1 MTKEEGRIKLQTLID
16 NFEYEFVNQPA
27 TVRRD
32 YNEATV
38 RAKFLDPF
46 FEALGWDMRGKEAH
60 VEYSQT
66 REDDGSKGR
75 ADYFFTL
82 GHGKEFYVEAKKPAE
97 NLAEN
102 PHHFMQARRY
112 AYSAKHPVTVLTD
125 FEEFFVYL
133 GRGAEPKPTDNQNTA
148 RITSLCC
155 TYTDYLNKWD
165 ELWQYFSR
173 DNVMQGALETIPGV
187 GKDIKGSAAVDSLFL
202 ADIESWRKLLAENIH
217 KNNPSL
223 SRRLLN
229 ELVQRTIDRIIFLRI
244 CEDREIEEYGRIL
257 KLKDVTG
264 IYDGLKR
271 LFKQADDRYNSG
283 LFHFKKEKGR
293 QDFDETSLGL
303 VIDDEPLQTI
313 VTRLYWPGGPYA
325 FAAMPADILGQVYE
339 RFLGK
344 VIEIDGDTVTVEDK
358 PEVKKAGG
366 VFYTPEYIVD
376 YIVKHTVGRLLDGSK
391 PAAVA
396 KLRILDPA
404 CGSGAFLINAYQYLL
419 DWHLD
424 WYKANTPEKWSGK
437 DKPLMKDEQGIYRL
451 TLAER
456 KRILLANIYG
466 VDIDSQAVEVTR
478 LSLLLKCL
486 EGETRRDLQMQLFTE
501 RLLPDLDANI
511 KCGNSLI
518 GRDFYH
524 DKQPGLFGLEEK
536 LKINVFD
543 WISEFA
549 AIMTDGGFDAVIGNP
564 PYVRQ
569 ETLGDVFKNYVS
581 TRFSSFA
588 GTADLYVY
596 FIEKAHTLLKTGGLF
611 GYICS
616 NKFMRSNYGSALRAF
631 LATHSTIR
639 QLIDFGEL
647 PVFQTAATFPVIL
660 LTEHKKPGKQ
670 SFTYAPVKR
679 LDFETLDQEVEAIGQ
694 KLDESA
700 LAGNNWT
707 LASSGEIAVFE
718 KMRNGATTLGAYIG
732 NKIYYGIKTGLN
744 EAFVI
749 DRETRDRLITE
760 DSKNA
765 EFIKPFAIGD
775 YVRKYRI
782 EGKEKFIILI
792 PRGWTK
798 KQISSIS
805 EDDVWFWFQENY
817 ASLADHLRPFQEK
830 AVKRCD
836 KGDYWWELRACDYYD
851 AFTKPKIMYPV
862 IGKELRFT
870 LDSLGYYS
878 NDKTFIIP
886 VEDFYLL
893 GLLNSSICWSY
904 LKRLCSV
911 LGDADKGGRLELRAV
926 HVKQLP
932 IRTINFDDPAEK
944 KLHDDLVTL
953 VKSMLKHH
961 KDFQTAGLDSQ
972 SKKIMQD
979 EITDTDRQINAIV
992 YKLYDLTPEEIKIVE
1007 GAS

>member
-82 GHGKEFYVEAKKPAE
+82 GTGKEFYVEAKKPAE

-187 GKDIKGSAAVDSLFL
+187 GKDTKGSAAVDSLFL

-223 SRRLLN
+223 SRRFLN

-244 CEDREIEEYGRIL
+244 CEDREIEDYGRIL
-257 KLKDVTG
+257 KLKETTS

-271 LFKQADDRYNSG
+271 LFKQADERYNSG

-293 QDFDETSLGL
+293 EDFDETSLGL
-303 VIDDEPLQTI
+303 VIDNEPLQAI
-313 VTRLYWPGGPYA
+313 ITRLYWPGGPYA
-325 FAAMPADILGQVYE
+325 FAAMSADILGQVYE

-376 YIVKHTVGRLLDGSK
+376 YIVKHTVGRLLDGSR
-391 PAAVA
+391 PTAAA

-543 WISEFA
+543 WQSEFA
-549 AIMTDGGFDAVIGNP
+549 GIMAAGGFDAVIGNP
-564 PYVRQ
+564 PYSYMILAAEQ
-569 ETLGDVFKNYVS
+569 EYFSNKYVWQDYQK
-581 TRFSSFA
+581 
-588 GTADLYVY
+588 DLYLLFLERY
-596 FIEKAHTLLKTGGLF
+596 QLLLKETGLLGV
-611 GYICS
+611 IVS
-616 NKFMRSNYGSALRAF
+616 NTWLQSVTLRK
-631 LATHSTIR
+631 IR
-639 QLIDFGEL
+639 Q
-647 PVFQTAATFPVIL
+647 
-660 LTEHKKPGKQ
+660 H
-670 SFTYAPVKR
+670 
-679 LDFETLDQEVEAIGQ
+679 
-694 KLDESA
+694 
-700 LAGNNWT
+700 
-707 LASSGEIAVFE
+707 LASSYRWLNVLHLPDKVFKAVVDTHVLIFQKDALNNQNEGDLAVYTRRNSEIIFSHQLPLSRIPTNGDPINVVANSSKQDLFAKIAEASMPLTAFCTVFNGVKPFE
-718 KMRNGATTLGAYIG
+718 KGKGTPPQTAETMR
-732 NKIYYGIKTGLN
+732 
-744 EAFVI
+744 
-749 DRETRDRLITE
+749 D
-760 DSKNA
+760 
-765 EFIKPFAIGD
+765 KPFVKEGSKPDESWTPLLRGSLIH
-775 YVRKYRI
+775 RYRI
-782 EGKEKFIILI
+782 LWDNDYWIQYGSWLAAPRDASIFFDVPEKIMVRQTGDSIIATFVGKNVVGRDNLHIIL
-792 PRGWTK
+792 PGH
-798 KQISSIS
+798 KQITLFYILALINSKVMDFAYSSINP
-805 EDDVWFWFQENY
+805 EKGE
-817 ASLADHLRPFQEK
+817 ALAQ
-830 AVKRCD
+830 VK
-836 KGDYWWELRACDYYD
+836 K
-851 AFTKPKIMYPV
+851 MH
-862 IGKELRFT
+862 
-870 LDSLGYYS
+870 
-878 NDKTFIIP
+878 
-886 VEDFYLL
+886 VE
-893 GLLNSSICWSY
+893 
-904 LKRLCSV
+904 
-911 LGDADKGGRLELRAV
+911 
-926 HVKQLP
+926 QLP
-932 IRTINFDDPAEK
+932 IRTIDFNEPAEK
-944 KLHDDLVTL
+944 KRHDDLVTL

-961 KDFQTAGLDSQ
+961 KDFQSPGLDSQ

-979 EITDTDRQINAIV
+979 EIAYTDRQINAIV
-992 YKLYDLTPEEIKIVE
+992 YKLYDLTPEEIALVE
-1007 GAS
+1007 GTT

>member
-27 TVRRD
+27 TIRRD

-82 GHGKEFYVEAKKPAE
+82 GTGKEFYVEAKKPAE
-97 NLAEN
+97 NLADN

-112 AYSAKHPVTVLTD
+112 AYSAKHPVTILSD

-133 GRGAEPKPTDNQNTA
+133 GRGAEPKPSDSQNTA
-148 RITSLCC
+148 RVDSLSC
-155 TYTDYLNKWD
+155 TFSDYLNKWD
-165 ELWQYFSR
+165 EIWQYFSR
-173 DNVMQGALETIPGV
+173 DNVMQGSLETIPGV
-187 GKDIKGSAAVDSLFL
+187 AKDAKGSTAVDSLFL
-202 ADIESWRKLLAENIH
+202 SDIESWRKLLAENIH
-217 KNNPSL
+217 KNNPSF

-257 KLKDVTG
+257 KLKDLTG

-293 QDFDETSLGL
+293 EDFDETSLGL

-313 VTRLYWPGGPYA
+313 ITRLYWPGGPYA

-344 VIEIDGDTVTVEDK
+344 VIEINGDTVTVEDK

-376 YIVKHTVGRLLDGSK
+376 YIVKNTVGQFLNPLKATTPQPPPYK
-391 PAAVA
+391 PEGGGAFSSPPVLGGAGGGKVLTPAEVA

-419 DWHLD
+419 DWYLD
-424 WYKANTPEKWSGK
+424 WYKANTPEKWIGK

-543 WISEFA
+543 WQSEFA
-549 AIMTDGGFDAVIGNP
+549 GIMTAGGFDCVIGNP
-564 PYVRQ
+564 PYSYMILAAEQ
-569 ETLGDVFKNYVS
+569 EY
-581 TRFSSFA
+581 FSSKYVWQDYQK
-588 GTADLYVY
+588 DLYLLFLERY
-596 FIEKAHTLLKTGGLF
+596 QLLLKETGLLGV
-611 GYICS
+611 IVS
-616 NKFMRSNYGSALRAF
+616 NTWLQSITLRK
-631 LATHSTIR
+631 IR
-639 QLIDFGEL
+639 Q
-647 PVFQTAATFPVIL
+647 
-660 LTEHKKPGKQ
+660 H
-670 SFTYAPVKR
+670 
-679 LDFETLDQEVEAIGQ
+679 
-694 KLDESA
+694 
-700 LAGNNWT
+700 
-707 LASSGEIAVFE
+707 LASSYRWLNVLYLPDKVFKAVVDTHVLIFQKVIQKAQNEGNLTVYTRRDLEIVFSHYLPLSGIPTNGDPINIVANSAKQNLFTKITDAAMPLTAFCTVFNGVKPFE
-718 KMRNGATTLGAYIG
+718 KGKGTPPQTAETMR
-732 NKIYYGIKTGLN
+732 
-744 EAFVI
+744 
-749 DRETRDRLITE
+749 D
-760 DSKNA
+760 
-765 EFIKPFAIGD
+765 KPFVKEGAKPDESWTPLLRGSLIHRYRVLWDNNYWIQYGPWLAAPRNASIFFDAPEKIMVRQTGD
-775 YVRKYRI
+775 S
-782 EGKEKFIILI
+782 IIATFVGNDVVARNNLHVLL
-792 PRGWTK
+792 PDH
-798 KQISSIS
+798 KQISLHY
-805 EDDVWFWFQENY
+805 V
-817 ASLADHLRPFQEK
+817 LA
-830 AVKRCD
+830 
-836 KGDYWWELRACDYYD
+836 
-851 AFTKPKIMYPV
+851 
-862 IGKELRFT
+862 
-870 LDSLGYYS
+870 
-878 NDKTFIIP
+878 
-886 VEDFYLL
+886 
-893 GLLNSSICWSY
+893 LLNSKVMDFAYTSINPE
-904 LKRLCSV
+904 
-911 LGDADKGGRLELRAV
+911 KGEALAEV
-926 HVKQLP
+926 KKQHVEQLP

-944 KLHDDLVTL
+944 KQHDDLVIL
-953 VKSMLKHH
+953 VNFMLKHH
-961 KDFQTAGLDSQ
+961 KDLQAPGLDSQ
-972 SKKIMQD
+972 SKKIMQN
-979 EITDTDRQINAIV
+979 EIADTDRQINALV
-992 YKLYDLTPEEIKIVE
+992 YQLYGLTAEEIAIVE
-1007 GAS
+1007 GTA